1 MKTKHLKQFFKAT
14 TLAALIS
21 SSMHSFAQPADEV
34 VAIVDNSVILKSDL
48 QQGMAE
54 AAHELQ
60 AQKRSATSAI
70 FTVSGIG
77 SINLAS
83 STA

>member
-1 MKTKHLKQFFKAT
+1 
-14 TLAALIS
+14 
-21 SSMHSFAQPADEV
+21 MHSFAQPADEV

-60 AQKRSATSAI
+60 AQKRFHLSNI
-70 FTVSGIG
+70 YNFRC
-77 SINLAS
+77 
-83 STA
+83 